1 MLFKKD
7 RKTERSFFAG
17 EGPDQTKR
25 IRLNQHAEFKKQL
38 AMVDLTDEDL
48 WVLSRLKP
56 LVTEHIETIVTRFYQ
71 NLEHENSLM
80 EIIHD
85 HSSVDRLKKTLTI
98 HIQEMFSGV
107 IDEAFLEK
115 RIRIAHVHLRIGL
128 LPKWYLGA
136 FQDLLLSMLTIFEN
150 ALSDEE
156 YRRSVK
162 AATKILNIEQQI
174 VLEAFEDEHARL
186 RRLDEESKNEL
197 HRQIKDT
204 SGSLAAIFAETTG
217 AVQELVDKSSEIAE
231 TSRAGTK
238 TAVSVEQKSIG
249 GKKELEEQE
258 QQLNQMGSSMT
269 QIEREIKKLE
279 EIALQIEKIFG
290 IVTGIAEQTN
300 LLSLNASI
308 ESARAGEHGKGFAV
322 VANEVRKLSDDTKKT
337 VSTVSELV
345 NNTNAQISIVTKH
358 ITDVNQLVNESK
370 DKMSE
375 INHLFDDIVS
385 NMKTSKEQSGRIEG
399 DLQSFLSGL
408 QDVNAAVSQVAV
420 SVDSLVELTK
430 R

>member
-17 EGPDQTKR
+17 ESPDQTKR

-71 NLEHENSLM
+71 NLEHESSLM

-85 HSSVDRLKKTLTI
+85 NSSVDRLKKTLTI

-136 FQDLLLSMLTIFEN
+136 FQDLLLSMLKIFEN

-162 AATKILNIEQQI
+162 AVTKILNIEQQI

-269 QIEREIKKLE
+269 QIEQEIKKLE

-375 INHLFDDIVS
+375 INRLFDDIVS

-420 SVDSLVELTK
+420 
-430 R
+430 

>member
-1 MLFKKD
+1 VLFKKD
-7 RKTERSFFAG
+7 RKTERSFLA
-17 EGPDQTKR
+17 EESPETKR

-56 LVTEHIETIVTRFYQ
+56 LVTEHIETIVTRFYK
-71 NLEHENSLM
+71 NLEHERSLM

-85 HSSVDRLKKTLTI
+85 NSSVDRLKKTLTI

-162 AATKILNIEQQI
+162 AVTKILNIEQQI

-269 QIEREIKKLE
+269 QIEQEIKKLE

-430 R
+430 K

>member
-1 MLFKKD
+1 
-7 RKTERSFFAG
+7 
-17 EGPDQTKR
+17 
-25 IRLNQHAEFKKQL
+25 
-38 AMVDLTDEDL
+38 
-48 WVLSRLKP
+48 
-56 LVTEHIETIVTRFYQ
+56 
-71 NLEHENSLM
+71 
-80 EIIHD
+80 
-85 HSSVDRLKKTLTI
+85 
-98 HIQEMFSGV
+98 MFSGV

-136 FQDLLLSMLTIFEN
+136 FQDLLLSMLKIFEN

-162 AATKILNIEQQI
+162 AVTKILNIEQQI

-269 QIEREIKKLE
+269 QIEQEIKKLE

-375 INHLFDDIVS
+375 INRLFDDIVS

-430 R
+430 K

>member
-7 RKTERSFFAG
+7 RKTERSFFAE
-17 EGPDQTKR
+17 EGSDETKR

-162 AATKILNIEQQI
+162 AVTKILNIEQQI

-186 RRLDEESKNEL
+186 RRLDEESKNDL

-204 SGSLAAIFAETTG
+204 SGSLAALFAETTG

-269 QIEREIKKLE
+269 QIEQEIKKLE

-399 DLQSFLSGL
+399 DLQAFLSGL

-430 R
+430 K

>member
-162 AATKILNIEQQI
+162 AVTKILNIEQQI

>member
-1 MLFKKD
+1 
-7 RKTERSFFAG
+7 
-17 EGPDQTKR
+17 
-25 IRLNQHAEFKKQL
+25 
-38 AMVDLTDEDL
+38 MVDLTDEDL

-56 LVTEHIETIVTRFYQ
+56 LVTEHIETIVTRFYK
-71 NLEHENSLM
+71 NLEHERSLM

-85 HSSVDRLKKTLTI
+85 NSSVDRLKKTLTI

-162 AATKILNIEQQI
+162 AVTKILNIEQQI

-269 QIEREIKKLE
+269 QIEQEIKKLE

-430 R
+430 K

>member
-1 MLFKKD
+1 VLFKKD

-17 EGPDQTKR
+17 ESPDQTKR

-85 HSSVDRLKKTLTI
+85 NSSVDRLKKTLTI

-136 FQDLLLSMLTIFEN
+136 FQDLLLSMLTIFDN
-150 ALSDEE
+150 ALSDKE

-162 AATKILNIEQQI
+162 AVTKILNIEQQI

-204 SGSLAAIFAETTG
+204 SGSLAALFAETTG

-269 QIEREIKKLE
+269 QIEQEIKKLE

-358 ITDVNQLVNESK
+358 ITDVNELVNESK

-399 DLQSFLSGL
+399 DLQAFLSGL

-430 R
+430 K

>member
-17 EGPDQTKR
+17 ESPDQTKR

-71 NLEHENSLM
+71 NLEHESSLM

-85 HSSVDRLKKTLTI
+85 NSSVDRLKKTLTI

-136 FQDLLLSMLTIFEN
+136 FQDLLLSMLKIFEN

-162 AATKILNIEQQI
+162 AVTKILNIEQQI

-269 QIEREIKKLE
+269 QIEQEIKKLE

-345 NNTNAQISIVTKH
+345 NNTNVQISIVTKH

-375 INHLFDDIVS
+375 INRLFDDIVS

-430 R
+430 K

>member
-7 RKTERSFFAG
+7 RKTERSFLA
-17 EGPDQTKR
+17 EESPDQTKR

-162 AATKILNIEQQI
+162 AVTKILNIEQQI

-186 RRLDEESKNEL
+186 RRLDEESKNDL

-204 SGSLAAIFAETTG
+204 SGSLAALFAETTG

-269 QIEREIKKLE
+269 QIEQEIKKLE

-430 R
+430 K

>member
-7 RKTERSFFAG
+7 RKTERSFLAA
-17 EGPDQTKR
+17 ESPDQTKR

-38 AMVDLTDEDL
+38 AMVDLTGEDL

-56 LVTEHIETIVTRFYQ
+56 LVTEHIETIVTRFYK
-71 NLEHENSLM
+71 NLEHERSLM
-80 EIIHD
+80 GIIHD
-85 HSSVDRLKKTLTI
+85 NSSVDRLKKTLTI

-162 AATKILNIEQQI
+162 AVTKILNIEQQI

-269 QIEREIKKLE
+269 QIEQEIKKLE

-430 R
+430 K

>member
-7 RKTERSFFAG
+7 RKTERSFLA
-17 EGPDQTKR
+17 EESPDQTKR

-56 LVTEHIETIVTRFYQ
+56 LVTEHIETIVTRFYK
-71 NLEHENSLM
+71 NLEHERSLM

-85 HSSVDRLKKTLTI
+85 NSSVDRLKKTLTI

-162 AATKILNIEQQI
+162 AVTKILNIEQQI

-269 QIEREIKKLE
+269 QIEQEIKKLE

-408 QDVNAAVSQVAV
+408 QDVNAAVSQVTV

-430 R
+430 K

>member
-7 RKTERSFFAG
+7 RKTERSFLA
-17 EGPDQTKR
+17 EESPETKR

-56 LVTEHIETIVTRFYQ
+56 LVTEHIETIVTRFYK
-71 NLEHENSLM
+71 NLEHERSLM

-85 HSSVDRLKKTLTI
+85 NSSVDRLKKTLTI

-162 AATKILNIEQQI
+162 AVTKILNIEQQI

-269 QIEREIKKLE
+269 QIEQEIKKLE

-430 R
+430 K